1 MEYDPFVTTPELSN
15 PWLSDD
21 PSLWD
26 LEARYRSR
34 NMGLLAVVRHRKGSH
49 HLTLCRRSKAFSAG
63 SIETEVMLNVAE

>member
-26 LEARYRSR
+26 LEARYRRR
-34 NMGLLAVVRHRKGSH
+34 NLGLLIIWSPMSGSADNKVPSFCIFDFLLLH
-49 HLTLCRRSKAFSAG
+49 
-63 SIETEVMLNVAE
+63 

>member
-26 LEARYRSR
+26 LEARYRRR
-34 NMGLLAVVRHRKGSH
+34 NSGLLIIWSPTMNNKTHSVCILDVLFLH
-49 HLTLCRRSKAFSAG
+49 
-63 SIETEVMLNVAE
+63 